1 MFGYLL
7 LNFTQQIRRE
17 KNGQIWNTPLT
28 ESVNVSLLS
37 LINLVFV
44 FVFFWRGEGIE
55 FTDLQGNKDLSI

>member
-37 LINLVFV
+37 LINLVF
-44 FVFFWRGEGIE
+44 FLFFFGGAGE
-55 FTDLQGNKDLSI
+55 